1 MAIMVVPLL
10 LSYIALI
17 SVTPISLAI
26 VEYYDRRRE
35 RRFREEQIHKNI
47 ELHNI

>member
-1 MAIMVVPLL
+1 MVVPLL
-10 LSYIALI
+10 LTYTALI
-17 SVTPISLAI
+17 SVTPITWAI
-26 VEYYDRRRE
+26 AEYYDRRRE